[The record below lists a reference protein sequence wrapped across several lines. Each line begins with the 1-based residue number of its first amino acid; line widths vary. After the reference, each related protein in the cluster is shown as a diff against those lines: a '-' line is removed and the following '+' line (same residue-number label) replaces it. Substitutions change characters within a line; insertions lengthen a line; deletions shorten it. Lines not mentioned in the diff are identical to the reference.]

1 VEQGHKDGEQTVTGK
16 KVRLGHAR
24 ERTHKKSRLGFQLS
38 LCHQP
43 NYYTGR
49 YKMKQ
54 VCRQNGG
61 GGVEVFIV
69 QKERWSKKGKRF
81 FLLAPKWDRKRS
93 FWADAALY
101 HTL

>member
-1 VEQGHKDGEQTVTGK
+1 
-16 KVRLGHAR
+16 
-24 ERTHKKSRLGFQLS
+24 
-38 LCHQP
+38 
-43 NYYTGR
+43 
-49 YKMKQ
+49 MKQ